1 MALFSIISMKK
12 LMILAMFSVLVFL
25 LPAVSAE
32 KGHMRLLAVTDTGE
46 GDIGGI
52 ADLFLEIKPGSGRV
66 FLETFPLTKIDTQ
79 ISTRFAKEIAC
90 SFGDFDCNNF
100 DFFYTITA
108 GSSIIGGTSA
118 GSAIAVLTFSM
129 SFTLSFS
136 L

>member
-1 MALFSIISMKK
+1 MNK
-12 LMILAMFSVLVFL
+12 LIILAMFSVLVFL

-79 ISTRFAKEIAC
+79 ISTRFAKEIA
-90 SFGDFDCNNF
+90 
-100 DFFYTITA
+100 
-108 GSSIIGGTSA
+108 
-118 GSAIAVLTFSM
+118 
-129 SFTLSFS
+129 
-136 L
+136 